1 MIKIFIDNIDNFI
14 VLKKIKYLEKFFMLN
29 FNVNK
34 IESIKSPELHSLAI
48 SDLLT
53 PDSTTKKTCQNRFQD
68 INKVLLSLLDES
80 KSYSIHDIA
89 VSNGITSVDLCDA
102 LKSIKIRFHLT
113 ISDKLSDLNVLESD
127 NIIFVYTDDYQLV
140 FGKYMKIAC
149 IPNASYKFFLSKLF
163 GKLLKYRWDR
173 INICNKIAS
182 KKINLIHKNAQYL
195 IKKGKMKYISYDIF
209 NDIIINSFDIVR
221 CMNVLN
227 LCYFSR
233 DKIISAIRN
242 IALSLREGGILQL
255 GRTVNNG
262 QNRVSFYIKTNN
274 KFKVIHEISG
284 GYELNDIVLSLS
296 FI

>member
-34 IESIKSPELHSLAI
+34 VESIKSPELQSLAI

-53 PDSTTKKTCQNRFQD
+53 PNSTTKKTCKNRFQD

-80 KSYSIHDIA
+80 RTYSIHDIA
-89 VSNGITSVDLCDA
+89 VSNGITSVDLYDA
-102 LKSIKIRFHLT
+102 LKSMKIKFCLT
-113 ISDKLSDLNVLESD
+113 ISDKLSDINVLESD
-127 NIIFVYTDDYQLV
+127 NITFVYTDDYELV

-163 GKLLKYRWDR
+163 GKVLKYRWDR
-173 INICNKIAS
+173 ISICNKIAS
-182 KKINLIHKNAQYL
+182 QKINLIHKNAQYL
-195 IKKGKMKYISYDIF
+195 IGKGKMKYINYDIF
-209 NDIIINSFDIVR
+209 NDVIINSFGIVR

-233 DKIISAIRN
+233 DKIVSAIRN

-255 GRTVNNG
+255 GRTLNNG
-262 QNRVSFYIKTNN
+262 QNRVSFYTKTNN